1 MFGRKSNVA
10 GSHPE
15 PSRQDGWQKPEPG
28 QQPATSQPQS
38 GFPDPAKPLTATN
51 APPRQ
56 HPATG
61 DPSVSIIGNN
71 LTMEGDNITIRC
83 QGALQVNGNINAEL
97 HCEELTV
104 GETGRVAG
112 SISADDVRVHGRVS
126 GTINGSHVTLYASS
140 EVEGDINSQYLAIER
155 GARFDGRS
163 RRVDEAGE
171 LSPQLTNSQA
181 NQAATAPVATS
192 VAPGFATAST
202 EPTEEPS
209 PNVTVPWTG
218 A

>member
-1 MFGRKSNVA
+1 MFGRKSNVSGA
-10 GSHPE
+10 HPE
-15 PSRQDGWQKPEPG
+15 PSRQDGWQKPEAG
-28 QQPATSQPQS
+28 QSPTTSQTDG
-38 GFPDPAKPLTATN
+38 GFPDPARALEATN

-56 HPATG
+56 QPAG
-61 DPSVSIIGNN
+61 DPSISIIGNN

-104 GETGRVAG
+104 GETGRIAG
-112 SISADDVRVHGRVS
+112 AISADDVRVHGRVS
-126 GTINGSHVTLYASS
+126 GTINGSHVTLYASA

-171 LSPQLTNSQA
+171 VSPQLTNSQL
-181 NQAATAPVATS
+181 NQPATAPVATAS
-192 VAPGFATAST
+192 APGFAAASMAPENET
-202 EPTEEPS
+202 S
-209 PNVTVPWTG
+209 PEVTVPWTG

>member
-1 MFGRKSNVA
+1 MFGRKSNFT

-15 PSRQDGWQKPEPG
+15 PSRQDDWQQPEPG

-38 GFPDPAKPLTATN
+38 GFPDPAKRLTATN

-56 HPATG
+56 HHAAA

-104 GETGRVAG
+104 GETGRVSGA
-112 SISADDVRVHGRVS
+112 ISADDVRVHGRVS
-126 GTINGSHVTLYASS
+126 GTINGAHVTLYASA

-163 RRVDEAGE
+163 RRVDEAGS
-171 LSPQLTNSQA
+171 LLPQLTGAKSVET
-181 NQAATAPVATS
+181 ATSPVATS
-192 VAPGFATAST
+192 AAPGFATVAA
-202 EPTEEPS
+202 EPS
-209 PNVTVPWTG
+209 DGARPDVTVPWTG

>member
-1 MFGRKSNVA
+1 MFGRKSNFA
-10 GSHPE
+10 GAHPE
-15 PSRQDGWQKPEPG
+15 PSRQDDWQQTGPG
-28 QQPATSQPQS
+28 QQPVASQPHS

-56 HPATG
+56 HPAAG

-112 SISADDVRVHGRVS
+112 AISADDVRIHGRVS
-126 GTINGSHVTLYASS
+126 GTINGAHVTLYASA

-163 RRVDEAGE
+163 RRVDETGS
-171 LSPQLTNSQA
+171 LSPQLTGASKA
-181 NQAATAPVATS
+181 EAATAPVATS
-192 VAPGFATAST
+192 GTTGFAAPAA
-202 EPTEEPS
+202 EHADEAS